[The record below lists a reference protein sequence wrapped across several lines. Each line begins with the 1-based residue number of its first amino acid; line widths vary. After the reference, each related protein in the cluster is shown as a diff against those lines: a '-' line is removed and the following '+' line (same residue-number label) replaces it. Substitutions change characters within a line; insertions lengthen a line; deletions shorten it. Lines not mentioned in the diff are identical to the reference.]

1 MRPRP
6 AADTALLLLSGIFLF
21 VNFLS
26 LGIQR
31 ESVLQLAH
39 WSHLLT
45 WILCAAAGQRWLMWR
60 MPQRDRLIFPLVM
73 AQAGWGLLL
82 VDRLVPAFADRQT
95 LWLPGGLAI
104 SLILASWPP
113 LLKLLRRS
121 GRIPVAFIALL
132 LVATVALDGESARL
146 SGELFRL
153 ALVIHFCVWLASSP
167 LQMKPAAW
175 LRSHSWRWLLWGL
188 PLLILVWQR
197 DTGTALLTGVIMLLL
212 LNVVAS
218 SRRVLV
224 ASMVLCII
232 SGLLAW
238 WQFDVVR
245 QRVTN
250 WVDPWTDASDNGYQ
264 LVQGLLAFAEG
275 GLTGTG
281 AGQGQPLYVPV
292 VHTDLVLAALAEEW
306 GLLGVLTLLALAA
319 TLTLR
324 GLRVSLRLRA
334 RRFHCL
340 LATGMTLA
348 LAVQGLIINAGVL
361 KLLPLTGVTLP
372 FLGYGGSSLLFSLLA
387 AALLLR
393 LSSEAVDAST

>member
-1 MRPRP
+1 MRSRP
-6 AADTALLLLSGIFLF
+6 AADSALLLLSGAFLF

-31 ESVLQLAH
+31 ESALQLSH

-45 WILCAAAGQRWLMWR
+45 WILCAVAGQRWLMWR
-60 MPQRDRLIFPLVM
+60 MSQRDRLMFPLVM

-82 VDRLVPAFADRQT
+82 ADRLVPAFADRQT

-104 SLILASWPP
+104 ALALASWSP
-113 LLKLLRRS
+113 LLKLLRRT

-132 LVATVALDGESARL
+132 LVATVTLDGESARL
-146 SGELFRL
+146 SGEFFRL
-153 ALVIHFCVWLASSP
+153 VLVIYFCVWLASSP
-167 LQMKPAAW
+167 PQKHPEVW
-175 LRSHSWRWLLWGL
+175 LRSRGWRWLLWGM
-188 PLLILVWQR
+188 PLLILVRQR
-197 DTGTALLTGVIMLLL
+197 DTGTALLAGAIMLLL

-224 ASMVLCII
+224 TSMVLCLI
-232 SGLLAW
+232 SALLAW

-245 QRVTN
+245 QRVAN
-250 WVDPWTDASDNGYQ
+250 WVDPWTDASDSGYQ

-275 GLTGTG
+275 GLAGTG
-281 AGQGQPLYVPV
+281 VGQGQPLYVPV

-306 GLLGVLTLLALAA
+306 GLLGVITILALAA

-334 RRFHCL
+334 RRFHSL

-372 FLGYGGSSLLFSLLA
+372 FLGYGGSSLLVSLLA

-393 LSSEAVDAST
+393 LSCEAEAANA